1 MNLSEQDAASA
12 KQNVLLDVLIKFLSE
27 NVIIIQ
33 F

>member
-1 MNLSEQDAASA
+1 MNLSEQDDVSPE
-12 KQNVLLDVLIKFLSE
+12 QNVLIKFLGE